1 MYPLMAWE
9 LTKHLAHI
17 ALLLCKISCWLT
29 VPHSLLPTHLLL
41 HILFLPLVLLVL
53 FLPWVCLCSS
63 HPLPA
68 TLQTSPS
75 FKYFTFFTV
84 GLLKPSLQ
92 FQWGTHFSSSPK
104 DILPNNLKLLS
115 PHDSVMYSIN
125 NVLDKLYCAELRNY
139 MVKSS
144 CSHIMHRVYFCAWK
158 ISKLTLP
165 ALSHWEGRLLR
176 AVQAHRGKEVAGRKQ
191 IWLTKQVSPIVIFSL
206 LFLWS
211 YQDVL

>member
-29 VPHSLLPTHLLL
+29 VLHSLLPTHLLL

-115 PHDSVMYSIN
+115 PHDSVMCPRGISEILAVRERRTVLTVLWLSIHGT
-125 NVLDKLYCAELRNY
+125 LF
-139 MVKSS
+139 S
-144 CSHIMHRVYFCAWK
+144 CV
-158 ISKLTLP
+158 
-165 ALSHWEGRLLR
+165 
-176 AVQAHRGKEVAGRKQ
+176 
-191 IWLTKQVSPIVIFSL
+191 
-206 LFLWS
+206 
-211 YQDVL
+211 